1 MKKSDYYSSG
11 EFARMAHISV
21 RTVRYYDKQNIL
33 KPSYVN
39 ESGARF
45 YSDRDFVRL
54 QQIMLLK
61 YLGFSLE
68 DIRELLIEDMDSHFL
83 RNSLELQ
90 RKLIQDKI
98 EQLQM
103 VEKAIADTSEEIRR
117 SENVNWVH
125 MLDLIHLTNMEN
137 SLKSQYQNSSNIA
150 ARIRLH
156 SQYSVNPQGWFP
168 WLYEQCGIQDGMKIL
183 EIGCGNAQLWTENRN
198 RLPKELS
205 VVLSDISEGMIRE
218 IRRDKRLDGQR
229 FTFEVVDCHHLPHRE
244 ESFDLVIANH
254 MLFYCEDIPTV
265 LSEVKRVLKRGGR
278 FICSTYG
285 SMHMKE
291 ISELVQEFDHRI
303 MLSADRLYERFGREN
318 GKGVL
323 EQDFH
328 EVMWKSYEDSLVI
341 DVPEPLIE
349 YILSCHGNQNQYII
363 DRFTKFRAFLAKKM
377 SFRELTI
384 TKDAGVFLSKKC

>member
-98 EQLQM
+98 EQLKM
-103 VEKAIADTSEEIRR
+103 AIADTSEEIRR